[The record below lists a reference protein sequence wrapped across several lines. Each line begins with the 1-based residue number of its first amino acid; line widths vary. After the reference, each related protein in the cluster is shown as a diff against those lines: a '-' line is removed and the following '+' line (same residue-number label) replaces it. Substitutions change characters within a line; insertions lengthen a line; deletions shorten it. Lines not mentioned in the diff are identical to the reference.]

1 MLARF
6 ISIDICCAPG
16 HVFPRSNNKFE
27 KTLRF
32 FDCTGQERTTS
43 AGTTAAATTTESGGT
58 TTTLPPII
66 ITTNAPDDCPP
77 ADGCAEDKPNMDC
90 PASKVPRIERG
101 PDPTSSILYDRC
113 CSQIVCED
121 ETTTTTEP
129 PQTTTV
135 VTSTTTSPVPTTTA
149 SPDPPPDPF
158 DPHVDPFW
166 KLGKGVH
173 PLAAVM
179 GPSKNLMAAPR
190 LQQFVGIESFSHLGN
205 APLKVRPYAGDHP
218 SPYQAAPVWPPAP
231 PEPVFPLNHAA
242 FLRFNK
248 GDPRR
253 YFDDS
258 WV

>member
-158 DPHVDPFW
+158 DPHRAVCVSSVSVLEEMMEQMRAVKDIYICF
-166 KLGKGVH
+166 KDILFFYVNLHIYTHESSKYRRGS
-173 PLAAVM
+173 PLLKRKNAAWFN
-179 GPSKNLMAAPR
+179 GNTGSGGAGGQTGAA
-190 LQQFVGIESFSHLGN
+190 
-205 APLKVRPYAGDHP
+205 
-218 SPYQAAPVWPPAP
+218 
-231 PEPVFPLNHAA
+231 
-242 FLRFNK
+242 
-248 GDPRR
+248 
-253 YFDDS
+253 
-258 WV
+258 